1 MTLADIQPGKKAR
14 IVSIENV
21 NKLVRRRLIDLGIM
35 EGSIICL
42 KNSLPFGG
50 PYTLEA
56 DGQSIGIRRR
66 EASLIEVSN
75 L

>member
-1 MTLADIQPGKKAR
+1 MTLADIKPGKKAK

-35 EGSIICL
+35 EGSVVHL

-50 PYTLEA
+50 PYTFEA

-66 EASLIEVSN
+66 EASMIEVAN